1 MGPWHRPRRT
11 IPSRSATLNLTWT
24 RPSIGTPIRDNPDNN
39 GTFAQPVPGSR
50 THTLAH
56 HRTDYQPSP
65 HQQGCCFSRSAG
77 PNSPY
82 PGGATTSSAG
92 AINTSNTLNQTD
104 SSQQQHTASPHRSSP
119 RRRRRERPPLDQHIN
134 KPLRRHTWT
143 SKDRRWTKRQLARER
158 EDFFDTRV
166 TGRPEVWQTIHAAL
180 RVLWE
185 PSGVDDDGTEGL
197 NTAQTILSAA
207 EISLPTGNLS
217 NGVYDALG
225 NYYAL
230 PEWIVCDP
238 IDVVDDGDTKVDLS
252 TGGDETAGDDDDD
265 DDLEEDPESRREEK
279 GKGVVDV
286 REQVALRARLSE
298 NGRDYHIVVAK
309 SDTVRSVARRLAEEA
324 SVRIPQY

>member
-1 MGPWHRPRRT
+1 MVRS
-11 IPSRSATLNLTWT
+11 PSRPPASEPT
-24 RPSIGTPIRDNPDNN
+24 
-39 GTFAQPVPGSR
+39 
-50 THTLAH
+50 
-56 HRTDYQPSP
+56 PSP
-65 HQQGCCFSRSAG
+65 ITGLTIDPSLLEQGCCFSRSAG

-104 SSQQQHTASPHRSSP
+104 SAQQQQTASPHHSSP

-185 PSGVDDDGTEGL
+185 PSGVEDDGTEGF

-238 IDVVDDGDTKVDLS
+238 IDVIEDGDSKVDLS

-265 DDLEEDPESRREEK
+265 DDDDDLEEDSESRREEK

-286 REQVALRARLSE
+286 REQVTLRARLSE
-298 NGRDYHIVVAK
+298 NGRDYQIIVAE
-309 SDTVRSVARRLAEEA
+309 SETVRTVARRIAEEA
-324 SVRIPQY
+324 SVRITPQF

>member
-1 MGPWHRPRRT
+1 M
-11 IPSRSATLNLTWT
+11 
-24 RPSIGTPIRDNPDNN
+24 
-39 GTFAQPVPGSR
+39 
-50 THTLAH
+50 
-56 HRTDYQPSP
+56 
-65 HQQGCCFSRSAG
+65 GCCFSRSAG

-104 SSQQQHTASPHRSSP
+104 SAQQQQTATPHHSSP

-180 RVLWE
+180 KVLWE
-185 PSGVDDDGTEGL
+185 PSSVEDDDTEGL
-197 NTAQTILSAA
+197 STAQTILSAA

-238 IDVVDDGDTKVDLS
+238 LDVIDDGDSKGDLS
-252 TGGDETAGDDDDD
+252 TGGDETTSDDD
-265 DDLEEDPESRREEK
+265 DDLEEDSESRREEK

-286 REQVALRARLSE
+286 REQVTLRARLSE
-298 NGRDYHIVVAK
+298 NGRDYQIVVAK
-309 SDTVRSVARRLAEEA
+309 SDTVRSVARRIAEEA
-324 SVRIPQY
+324 SLASNKRVRIAYMGKMLKEGSSLESQGWKPDHIVNALVFNR